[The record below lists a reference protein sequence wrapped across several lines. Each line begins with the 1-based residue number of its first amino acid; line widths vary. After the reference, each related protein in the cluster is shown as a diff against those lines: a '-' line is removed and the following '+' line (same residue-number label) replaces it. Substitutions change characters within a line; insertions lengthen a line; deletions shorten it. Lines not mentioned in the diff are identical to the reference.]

1 MIAYFGPC
9 QMKRKGKDRE
19 EPSKQQSNELRKR
32 STQSHQAYFYLMK
45 AQITDNWYAYPIIS
59 FSPKHIGVL
68 KNSSDPIFHSFLS
81 LSLIFNYDKACKTL
95 QKYVGC
101 KKLPIN
107 QVSTTIEVSIEQ
119 VNTNLT
125 L

>member
-59 FSPKHIGVL
+59 FSPKTHRYVKKRDLIL
-68 KNSSDPIFHSFLS
+68 FFFLFY
-81 LSLIFNYDKACKTL
+81 LNH
-95 QKYVGC
+95 
-101 KKLPIN
+101 
-107 QVSTTIEVSIEQ
+107 
-119 VNTNLT
+119 
-125 L
+125 

>member
-59 FSPKHIGVL
+59 FSPKHISVL
-68 KNSSDPIFHSFLS
+68 KTVRTLFFFLFIFIINH
-81 LSLIFNYDKACKTL
+81 
-95 QKYVGC
+95 
-101 KKLPIN
+101 KLR
-107 QVSTTIEVSIEQ
+107 
-119 VNTNLT
+119 
-125 L
+125 